1 MATMSLSCPRAG
13 RQRFAGA
20 RAEDEQRW
28 TARRGRANPDGH
40 RQKGG
45 RPGAAL
51 SLGRKRPRRAYTG
64 VNPHRSNVMLRCN
77 NCKHISTFCSLA
89 DRARRAIGRHCAAR
103 AIRRLRSSRGFLDHA
118 RAFEALHVPGDH
130 RNEAA
135 TLRARDRAS
144 LKVLATEA
152 RFFRLSSS
160 AMSFSWK
167 KDMGFPRSS
176 SIRTPGRRS
185 SIWALTNSSA
195 AAANRAHSRVSLTAV
210 PDTTTK
216 PFTAP
221 CLLFGEHST
230 GHDARASRVKP
241 SQNAN

>member
-1 MATMSLSCPRAG
+1 VDRASRLSEPGRSSPKRRPPWGGLESREETPKEGIYGREPAPQQCNAAVQQLQAHFDVLFASRSGAPGHRTPLCRPRDTKTSLIARLPRSRAG
-13 RQRFAGA
+13 VRGPA
-20 RAEDEQRW
+20 RSW
-28 TARRGRANPDGH
+28 
-40 RQKGG
+40 
-45 RPGAAL
+45 
-51 SLGRKRPRRAYTG
+51 
-64 VNPHRSNVMLRCN
+64 
-77 NCKHISTFCSLA
+77 
-89 DRARRAIGRHCAAR
+89 
-103 AIRRLRSSRGFLDHA
+103 RSSQRGGYTEGPRL
-118 RAFEALHVPGDH
+118 PS
-130 RNEAA
+130 
-135 TLRARDRAS
+135 DRAS

-185 SIWALTNSSA
+185 SIWALTNSGA